1 MDERDIDLL
10 HEAVDGRGPWWLQ
23 ASGQL
28 LAFEAYGPNGKDIC
42 VELDGTHKKTPAGLV
57 AELSERAREFSVDEE
72 MSLCVPF
79 GVDGTP
85 SAKECLEDLEFE
97 ADELAALAH
106 LVGEAFADR
115 SKKEER

>member
-1 MDERDIDLL
+1 
-10 HEAVDGRGPWWLQ
+10 
-23 ASGQL
+23 
-28 LAFEAYGPNGKDIC
+28 
-42 VELDGTHKKTPAGLV
+42 
-57 AELSERAREFSVDEE
+57 

-85 SAKECLEDLEFE
+85 SAKECLENLEFE